1 MSIKTYF
8 GTVLFFLLSG
18 AAILGGSIPKFDYLD
33 VKDNTVTTTH
43 QARYKIEIDKSFKFL
58 GELNHQ
64 PVYEGKQF
72 NVSLAAFAKGETII
86 FVHAET
92 HTDNSGGLDYSKLKA
107 ASLNNLK
114 FTSREQCAPV
124 EAVEDLADNEEV
136 IFLREKKY
144 AIMLPFYMKQYLATS
159 ADGKAEIVIS
169 YGTRVPACG
178 KNTPEF
184 DEQIAQEIRENIKV
198 GKIK

>member
-8 GTVLFFLLSG
+8 GTILFFLLFGITIVGG
-18 AAILGGSIPKFDYLD
+18 ADTKFDYLK
-33 VKDNTVTTTH
+33 VNGNTVETTH

-72 NVSLAAFAKGETII
+72 NVSLAAFTKGETVI

-92 HTDNSGGLDYSKLKA
+92 HTDGSGGLDYSKLKA

-124 EAVEDLADNEEV
+124 EAAEDLSDNAE
-136 IFLREKKY
+136 ILFLREKKF
-144 AIMLPFYMKQYLATS
+144 AIMLPFYMKQFLATS

-178 KNTPEF
+178 ANKPEF
-184 DEQIAQEIRENIKV
+184 DQQIEQEIRDNIKV

>member
-8 GTVLFFLLSG
+8 GTILFFLLSG
-18 AAILGGSIPKFDYLD
+18 VIIGGTDTKFDYLN
-33 VKDNTVTTTH
+33 VKDNIVNTTH

-72 NVSLAAFAKGETII
+72 NVSLAAFAKGENVI

-92 HTDNSGGLDYSKLKA
+92 HTDGSGGLDYSKLKA

-124 EAVEDLADNEEV
+124 EAADDLSDNEE
-136 IFLREKKY
+136 ILFLREKKF
-144 AIMLPFYMKQYLATS
+144 AIMLPFYMKQFLATS
-159 ADGKAEIVIS
+159 ADGKAEVVIS
-169 YGTRVPACG
+169 YGMRVPACG
-178 KNTPEF
+178 ANTPEF
-184 DEQIAQEIRENIKV
+184 DKQIEQEIRENIKV
-198 GKIK
+198 GKIN